1 MLTFNLQKK
10 FDSFSLNASL
20 SVGNEIMVLL
30 APSGGGKS
38 LTLNLISGIVKPDSG
53 RIELNGTILY
63 DSTKNIA
70 LPIRKRGIGYIFQ
83 NYTLFPNKSVRDNI
97 TFGMHKGEDRDR
109 RLPEILEKFDL
120 TEKEN
125 ALPHQLSGGQ
135 KQRVAIARALAAQ
148 SRVMLFDEPL
158 SSVDVPLRESLIKFI
173 GTIPQH
179 YNLPVLYVTHNFVTA
194 ENVADKI
201 AVMRDGKIIESGTKD
216 DILRKPRDHFT
227 AQFLGIKNLF
237 SCTVEQQNGA
247 VWKAK
252 IFDRFTFVIDGS
264 KEVKQ
269 SKNVWLGI
277 HPSDVRL
284 LITGEDRPNML
295 NVYVENMHLVSRT
308 YRVTLQ
314 VIENER
320 AVEDFKLLMDIDEL
334 TCKKYRLSLHTNA
347 KVSLKPDR
355 LFFCSESSM
364 NG

>member
-10 FDSFSLNASL
+10 FDSFSLDASL
-20 SVGNEIMVLL
+20 SFGNEITVLL

-53 RIELNGTILY
+53 SIELNGTTLY

-70 LPIRKRGIGYIFQ
+70 IPIRKRWIGYIFQ
-83 NYTLFPNKSVRDNI
+83 NHTLFPNKTVHENI
-97 TFGMHKGEDRDR
+97 TFGMPKGEDRDR

-120 TEKEN
+120 TKKEN

-158 SSVDVPLRESLIKFI
+158 SSVDVLLRESLIKII
-173 GTIPQH
+173 GAIPQH
-179 YNLPVLYVTHNFVTA
+179 YKLPVLYVTHNFITA

-201 AVMRDGKIIESGTKD
+201 AIMRDGKIVEFGTKN

-227 AQFLGIKNLF
+227 AQFIGIKNLIP
-237 SCTVEQQNGA
+237 CTVERHSPA
-247 VWKAK
+247 VLKAK
-252 IFDRFTFVIDGS
+252 IFERFTIDIDGS
-264 KEVKQ
+264 TSLKQ
-269 SKNVWLGI
+269 SKKVWLGI

-284 LITGEDRPNML
+284 LVTTEDRPNML
-295 NVYVENMHLVSRT
+295 DVYVENLHLVNRT

-320 AVEDFKLLMDIDEL
+320 AVEDFKLFMDIDEL
-334 TCKKYRLSLHTNA
+334 TCKKYNLAIHTTRR
-347 KVSLKPDR
+347 VSLKPDR
-355 LFFCSESSM
+355 MFLCSESSK